1 MLIDISNSLT
11 LPAELLVGVF
21 PEYRV
26 ASCMSSLISV
36 CLCMN
41 WNEIQ
46 ERFFKQWKQKPQ
58 PSKNQ

>member
-1 MLIDISNSLT
+1 MLTDISNSLT

-41 WNEIQ
+41 WKQNSREIFQ
-46 ERFFKQWKQKPQ
+46 TMKAKTPTK
-58 PSKNQ
+58 